1 MEMSNTNS
9 PNGVAVDTSRREAIL
24 EQLKTG
30 VIEYDTDRVVEAAN
44 ESVELGLDA
53 YEMVMQGL
61 AAGMGVVGEYFDCG
75 DYFVPEVLLCSEA
88 LYAGLDILRP
98 HIELDDAKKVKG
110 QVVIGVVQGDV
121 HDIGKNLVKM
131 MFEIAGFTVHD
142 LGYDVPLKDFLEETI
157 RTDSDIVCLSAMM
170 TTTMMGMP
178 KVIEMIKAKNPNVQ
192 IMIGGSPVTDELAGK
207 FGADG
212 YAPDATNAVADAIRM
227 VGALREM

>member
-88 LYAGLDILRP
+88 LYAGLDILR
-98 HIELDDAKKVKG
+98 HEV
-110 QVVIGVVQGDV
+110 GVVGEYFDRLS
-121 HDIGKNLVKM
+121 IG
-131 MFEIAGFTVHD
+131 
-142 LGYDVPLKDFLEETI
+142 
-157 RTDSDIVCLSAMM
+157 CLSAF
-170 TTTMMGMP
+170 
-178 KVIEMIKAKNPNVQ
+178 
-192 IMIGGSPVTDELAGK
+192 GSSCSAITSGFSDRKSTRLTPVT
-207 FGADG
+207 
-212 YAPDATNAVADAIRM
+212 R
-227 VGALREM
+227 